1 MNQKNIAL
9 HCQQGSSDK
18 VYMVQIV
25 ADPGGTGYVVNFQ
38 YGRRGSHLN
47 TGTKTPNPVSL
58 MQAETIFDKLV
69 REKKAK
75 GYLEVSGTAAP
86 PRMPQNA
93 SVTAAVATAT
103 QEVQLL
109 NAVEEEKL
117 ESLFTDSQIGAQEK
131 YDGNRMLLKKSGGK
145 VIAYN
150 RRGIE
155 TNFPSEV
162 EAAILELK
170 DEDLLLDGEIVGT
183 VYYAFDLLEA
193 GGVCLKSEEYVKRAI
208 ALGRVLP
215 AATEHLRR
223 APLEVTTGGKRA
235 LFEKLQADFKE
246 GIVFKSLKAPYTGG
260 RPASGGAQLKY
271 KFCESATCR
280 VEKINANRR
289 SVSISVMNDK
299 TGKLINVGN
308 CTIPPN
314 HEIPAEGAYVEIRY
328 LYAYRNGSL
337 YQPVYLGERNDKNTA
352 DNYDSLKFKNAATA

>member
-1 MNQKNIAL
+1 MNVKQITL

-18 VYMVQIV
+18 IYMVQIV
-25 ADPGGTGYVVNFQ
+25 AAPGGAGYVVNFQ

-75 GYLEVSGTAAP
+75 GYLEVSVTAAP
-86 PRMPQNA
+86 APQIIPQSTT
-93 SVTAAVATAT
+93 SVIAEAE
-103 QEVQLL
+103 EVQLL

-131 YDGNRMLLKKSGGK
+131 YDGNRMLLKKWGGK
-145 VIAYN
+145 VKAYN

-155 TNFPSEV
+155 TNFPAEV